1 MDARTL
7 NNEIIEAGCPT
18 ITTRVGKP
26 DDRTTW
32 SFVPE
37 VGATQPQI
45 DAGKNVIATIPIE
58 PMSMISPGALVLRF
72 TNAEYKATLD
82 YHTSSLAAGT
92 IGPKKTWDTMM
103 GEAMVNMNVRAT
115 NSVKNGLV
123 SAGVLTQARA
133 DVIFS

>member
-1 MDARTL
+1 MDAMTL

-18 ITTRVGKP
+18 ISTRVINP
-26 DDRTTW
+26 DDRATW
-32 SFVPE
+32 SFVPAA
-37 VGATQPQI
+37 GATQPQI
-45 DAGKNVIATIPIE
+45 DAGNNVIATIPIE
-58 PMSMISPGALVLRF
+58 PMSTISPGALVLRF

-103 GEAMVNMNVRAT
+103 GEATVNMNVRAT

-123 SAGVLTQARA
+123 SAGVLTQTRA
-133 DVIFS
+133 DIIFA